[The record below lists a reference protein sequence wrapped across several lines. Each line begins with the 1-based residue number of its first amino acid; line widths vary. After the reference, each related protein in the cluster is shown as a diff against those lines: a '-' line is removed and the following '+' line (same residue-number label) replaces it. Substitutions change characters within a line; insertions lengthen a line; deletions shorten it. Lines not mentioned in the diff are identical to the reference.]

1 MDFARTVFLLGSVL
15 AFAYWTGLVM
25 KASGE
30 DKLTEACHPV
40 EFATDQLIKITTGLT
55 GFTPNWTV
63 KTKQVLQG
71 GCYYFFSTFLFSEGL
86 DSDADAEGGI
96 RQSDPNKP
104 AAVPSN
110 EPTTIK

>member
-1 MDFARTVFLLGSVL
+1 MDFARTVFLLASVL

-25 KASGE
+25 KAVGE
-30 DKLTEACHPV
+30 DKLTEACHPI

-86 DSDADAEGGI
+86 DSTSDSEGGV
-96 RQSDPNKP
+96 RQSDPNQP
-104 AAVPSN
+104 PIN
-110 EPTTIK
+110 PNQ